1 MRRTIFLLPLASLAC
16 SPTAEAGVKWLSR
29 ANCIAGTVN
38 ESITYDRPH
47 FRSHFMYTRSIHVG
61 FGAVLGHEVEAPL
74 NVTWRSYAGDLG
86 DATRNT
92 VRGVHVFGDDL
103 RLLDTQYSL
112 ATDCNL
118 TEW

>member
-1 MRRTIFLLPLASLAC
+1 MRRIDFLCPIALLLCTPA
-16 SPTAEAGVKWLSR
+16 AEAGVKWLSR

-38 ESITYDRPH
+38 ESITYDRPQ
-47 FRSHFMYTRSIHVG
+47 FKTHFMYTRSIHVG
-61 FGAVLGHEVEAPL
+61 FGALAGHEVDAPW

-103 RLLDTQYSL
+103 RFLSTQYSL